1 MNIVYF
7 YQNYNIL
14 KIIILSI
21 LTIFSLNKSTQSSIA
36 QHQNGCNIEVLGEIS
51 EAHLEK
57 ISNLKCKYLV
67 LNIDSYGGEIGLSMD
82 IAEIISSMNTT
93 IIVNNYCI
101 SSCAEVILPSAKNI
115 IFKNEPLIGFHGN
128 SIMLEFL
135 SNSIKPPGFENCT
148 FDNAKRMR
156 EIYQKAE
163 VNSEFWDFQLRYL
176 RLKNLLAA
184 PVKQSNQCPKMQ
196 MNFIHD
202 LWFPSSISLKDDL
215 KLKFKGEVCADNVQ
229 NCKAKIYKQLPRR
242 SFVIDETIFQP

>member
-1 MNIVYF
+1 MR
-7 YQNYNIL
+7 L
-14 KIIILSI
+14 KPFL
-21 LTIFSLNKSTQSSIA
+21 LD
-36 QHQNGCNIEVLGEIS
+36 GCNIEVLGEIS
-51 EAHLEK
+51 EAHLYK

-67 LNIDSYGGEIGLSMD
+67 LNIQSYGGEIGLSMD

-115 IFKNEPLIGFHGN
+115 IFNDKPLIGFLGN

-135 SNSIKPPGFENCT
+135 ANSIKPPGFENCT
-148 FDNAKRMR
+148 FDNARRMR
-156 EIYQKAE
+156 EIYKRAKT
-163 VNSEFWDFQLRYL
+163 NSEFWDLQLRYL
-176 RLKNLLAA
+176 QLKNLSAA
-184 PVKQSNQCPKMQ
+184 PTKQSNQCPKMQ

-215 KLKFKGEVCADNVQ
+215 KLKFKGKVCADNVE
-229 NCKAKIYKQLPRR
+229 NCKIRIQKALPKR